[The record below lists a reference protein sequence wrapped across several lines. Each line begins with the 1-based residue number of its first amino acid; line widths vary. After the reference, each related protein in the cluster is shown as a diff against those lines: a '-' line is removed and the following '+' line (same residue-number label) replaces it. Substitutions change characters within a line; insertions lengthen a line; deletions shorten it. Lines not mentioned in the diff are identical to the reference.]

1 MVVDLNARRHMATH
15 AQSKRGRQGKED
27 NAKLSL
33 IKCPRTTKLRAS
45 LNRPGTERLGC
56 GLPISL
62 SIDPHRFY
70 PFEVITLGPQ
80 NPFREAGGG

>member
-15 AQSKRGRQGKED
+15 AQSKRGRQGKKD

-45 LNRPGTERLGC
+45 LNRPGTERLGMRIAHFTFDRSSPL
-56 GLPISL
+56 LP
-62 SIDPHRFY
+62 F
-70 PFEVITLGPQ
+70 
-80 NPFREAGGG
+80 